1 MKKLH
6 ALVLGGTGSTGQEIV
21 KLLLDNSNFS
31 KVSIFARKKFDIS
44 HRKLTTH
51 IIDFGCI
58 NKYTSIINGDVLFS
72 ALGTTKKEAGGK
84 SGQFQVDYT
93 YQYEFAK
100 IAAENGVRHY
110 SLVSSIGANK
120 DSFFFYP
127 KIKGALEFS
136 VKDLGFEKIHIF
148 QPPSII
154 RHQNLIRSSEKYSII
169 FLRVINKFG
178 FLKSFQ
184 PILVQDLAM
193 KIVNES
199 LLNQKKGV
207 TTYKS
212 LDI

>member
-84 SGQFQVDYT
+84 SDQFLVD
-93 YQYEFAK
+93 
-100 IAAENGVRHY
+100 
-110 SLVSSIGANK
+110 
-120 DSFFFYP
+120 
-127 KIKGALEFS
+127 
-136 VKDLGFEKIHIF
+136 
-148 QPPSII
+148 
-154 RHQNLIRSSEKYSII
+154 
-169 FLRVINKFG
+169 
-178 FLKSFQ
+178 
-184 PILVQDLAM
+184 
-193 KIVNES
+193 
-199 LLNQKKGV
+199 
-207 TTYKS
+207 
-212 LDI
+212 